1 MMMTDG
7 GVLMTASRDMDRHG
21 LKIAFFYEGL
31 KPGGVEHMIA
41 NLSHELLARGHSLTL
56 ILAGSP
62 TDQDYPVAPGV
73 DIHWLRHPTS
83 SARGTIG
90 ALAKLLRA
98 GKYDIVLSA
107 MPQFNNAAVFS
118 RILSRT
124 KARNVL
130 TERTNP
136 QADYVRLEGWKQKAW
151 HKAAAIA
158 YPFASEIV
166 AVSGG
171 LADSL
176 ARFAGL
182 NRNRISVI
190 YNPAY
195 RSQTYSD
202 AEIAALAHPWT
213 RDGKG
218 PVIVAAGRLVEQKNF
233 ATLIRAMAQIEQ
245 NPPVRAVIF
254 GDGPLRTDLEALVA
268 SLGIG
273 DRVALP
279 GFVPDINPSIVA
291 SGFFVLSS
299 GWEGFGNVLIEALGS
314 GASIVTTDC
323 PDGPREIVV
332 DGRFGTLVPV
342 GDAAAMAAAIDAM
355 IRNPAARDQQIDRA
369 RAFSIPIACDQYET
383 VFRRALGVR
392 V

>member
-1 MMMTDG
+1 
-7 GVLMTASRDMDRHG
+7 V
-21 LKIAFFYEGL
+21 KIAFFYEGL

-62 TDQDYPVAPGV
+62 SAKDYPVAPGV
-73 DIHWLRHPTS
+73 KIHWLRHPTE
-83 SARGTIG
+83 SARGSIG

-98 GKYDIVLSA
+98 GRYDIVLSA
-107 MPQFNNAAVFS
+107 MPQFNNAAVFA

-124 KARNVL
+124 SARNVL

-136 QADYVRLEGWKQKAW
+136 QADYVRIQGWKQKAW
-151 HKAAAIA
+151 HRAAAIA
-158 YPFASEIV
+158 YPLASEIV

-176 ARFAGL
+176 ARFTGL
-182 NRNRISVI
+182 NRKRITVI

-195 RSQTYSD
+195 RSETYSA
-202 AEIAALAHPWT
+202 AEIAATAHPWT
-213 RDGKG
+213 RDGNG
-218 PVIVAAGRLVEQKNF
+218 PVIIAAGRLVEQKDF
-233 ATLIRAMAQIEQ
+233 ATLIRALATVRQT
-245 NPPVRAVIF
+245 PPVRAVIF
-254 GDGPLRTDLEALVA
+254 GDGPMRGELEALIGE
-268 SLGIG
+268 LGLS

-291 SGFFVLSS
+291 SGFFVMSS
-299 GWEGFGNVLIEALGS
+299 AWEGFGNVLIEALGS

-323 PDGPREIVV
+323 PDGPREIVA

-342 GDAAAMAAAIDAM
+342 GDAAAMASAIDTM
-355 IRNPAARDQQIDRA
+355 IREPAPREHQIARA
-369 RAFSIPIACDQYET
+369 REFSIPIACDQYEA
-383 VFRRALGVR
+383 VFRRALGKR
-392 V
+392 A

>member
-1 MMMTDG
+1 MTDG
-7 GVLMTASRDMDRHG
+7 GVLMTASRGTDRHG

-41 NLSHELLARGHSLTL
+41 NLSHELLARGHTLTL

-62 TDQDYPVAPGV
+62 TDKDYPVAPGV

-98 GKYDIVLSA
+98 GDYDIVLSA
-107 MPQFNNAAVFS
+107 MPQFNNAAVFG

-166 AVSGG
+166 AVSAG

-176 ARFAGL
+176 ARFARL
-182 NRNRISVI
+182 DRKRITVI

-195 RSQTYSD
+195 RSQSYSE
-202 AEIAALAHPWT
+202 AEVAAIAHPWT

-218 PVIVAAGRLVEQKNF
+218 PVIIGAGRLVEQKDF
-233 ATLIRAMAQIEQ
+233 ATLIRAMAQIEHQ
-245 NPPVRAVIF
+245 PPVRAVIF
-254 GDGPLRTDLEALVA
+254 GDGPLRADLEALVA
-268 SLGIG
+268 ELGIG

-279 GFVPDINPSIVA
+279 GFVPDINPSIIA

-323 PDGPREIVV
+323 PDGPREIVA
-332 DGRFGTLVPV
+332 DGRFGALVPV
-342 GDAAAMAAAIDAM
+342 GDADAMATAIGAM
-355 IRNPAARDQQIDRA
+355 IRNPAARDQQIARA
-369 RAFSIPIACDQYET
+369 REFSIPIACDQYEA
-383 VFRRALGVR
+383 VFRRALGAR